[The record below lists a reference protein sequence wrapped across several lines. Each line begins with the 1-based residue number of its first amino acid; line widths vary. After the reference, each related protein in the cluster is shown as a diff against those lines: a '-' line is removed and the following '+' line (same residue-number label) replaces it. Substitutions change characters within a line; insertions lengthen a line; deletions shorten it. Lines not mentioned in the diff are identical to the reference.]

1 MEQEEVIREYGYRST
16 SITND
21 HLTKTFTR
29 MGAGLFVTAVISY
42 FTFVSGVYLTLPY
55 ILLLIVELGIVLGFS
70 AALRKASAATCTIMF
85 YVYAIVNGLTFS
97 TIFAAYEIGSI
108 ATSFVSAGAL
118 FIGLA
123 IVGKTTK
130 VDLSKFGTI
139 LTVGLIVG
147 IVVSIINIFIGSTV
161 VDLVINIA
169 MLLIFCGLTAYDMQ
183 KFSEIASA
191 PEVDH
196 EKIYSYFALA
206 LYLDFINIFLKL
218 LRLFGNRRR

>member
-1 MEQEEVIREYGYRST
+1 MEQEEVIKEYGYRSA

-21 HLTKTFTR
+21 HLTRTFTR

-42 FTFVSGVYLTLPY
+42 FTFVSGVYLSLPY
-55 ILLLIVELGIVLGFS
+55 ILLLIVEFGIVLGFS
-70 AALRKASAATCTIMF
+70 VALRKASAATCTIMF
-85 YVYAIVNGLTFS
+85 YVYSILNGLTFS
-97 TIFAAYEIGSI
+97 TIFAVYEIGSI
-108 ATSFVSAGAL
+108 ATAFVSAGAL

-147 IVVSIINIFIGSTV
+147 IVVSIINIFVGSTV

-183 KFSEIASA
+183 KFSEIASI
-191 PEVDH
+191 PEIDH
-196 EKIYSYFALA
+196 EKMYSYFALA

-218 LRLFGNRRR
+218 LRLFGSRRR